1 MPVSSEEQFG
11 WPAQSATGLGSMPGT
26 NPDEADAVVLG
37 ELPNLP
43 FLPELPGRGPG
54 ADLIGR
60 TAALL
65 VDLPVETTATGW
77 RLAER
82 RGRDLGR
89 AIGMLEADLDAMQ
102 AAAAGYTGAF
112 KIQLCGPWTLAAS
125 LELTRSMEPAL
136 ADVGAVADLSASLAE
151 GVAAHVADV
160 RRRLPGA
167 ALLVQF
173 DEPALPGVLAGS
185 VPTASGLRR
194 VAAVDHPVAADGLRA
209 ALTAAQAP
217 GMVHCCA
224 PDVPF
229 SVIASAGA
237 RAVSFDLGLLPREDE
252 DAVGEVA
259 EAGLGVAVGA
269 VPPVPAV
276 EDAVLARGGAPTEP
290 TATMAGANGRPEA
303 GAMGRPRNAA
313 RSTAEEVIALWRRIG
328 LPLATLPRQVVV
340 TPACGL
346 AGASPARARDVLAQ
360 CQTAAGLI
368 PELIEEGLR

>member
-1 MPVSSEEQFG
+1 MSSEEQFP
-11 WPAQSATGLGSMPGT
+11 WPAQSATGVGSMPGT
-26 NPDEADAVVLG
+26 NPDEAGAVILG

-43 FLPELPGRGPG
+43 FLPELPARGPG
-54 ADLIGR
+54 AGLVGR

-65 VDLPVETTATGW
+65 VDLPVETTTAGW

-89 AIGMLEADLDAMQ
+89 AIGMLEADLDAMTV
-102 AAAAGYTGAF
+102 AAAGYTGAF

-125 LELTRSMEPAL
+125 LELTRSVEPAL
-136 ADVGAVADLSASLAE
+136 ADAGAVADLIASLAE

-185 VPTASGLRR
+185 VPSASGLGR
-194 VAAVDHPVAADGLRA
+194 VHAVDDPVAADGLRA
-209 ALTAAQAP
+209 ALTAAHAP
-217 GMVHCCA
+217 GMIHCCA

-229 SVIASAGA
+229 SVMASAGA
-237 RAVSFDLGLLPREDE
+237 RAVSFDLGLLRRADE

-259 EAGLGVAVGA
+259 EAGLGIAVGA
-269 VPPVPAV
+269 VPPEPPVQ
-276 EDAVLARGGAPTEP
+276 DA
-290 TATMAGANGRPEA
+290 AGPPANGRPGA
-303 GAMGRPRNAA
+303 GAIGGPESAA
-313 RSTAEEVIALWRRIG
+313 RSTGEAIIALWRRIG
-328 LPLATLPRQVVV
+328 LPLTTLPGQVVV

-360 CQTAAGLI
+360 CQAAARLI
-368 PELIEEGLR
+368 PELIEEGVR